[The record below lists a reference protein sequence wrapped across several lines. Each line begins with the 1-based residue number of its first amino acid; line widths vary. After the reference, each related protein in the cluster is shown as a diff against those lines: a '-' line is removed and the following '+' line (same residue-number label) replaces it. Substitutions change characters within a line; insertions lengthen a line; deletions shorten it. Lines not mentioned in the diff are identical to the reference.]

1 MEDYLYWFT
10 KFFTYSSIQVKFIST
25 MMAILIF
32 ILLRKFIL
40 KVVMNKTEDVKL
52 RYQWQKTTTYVVFV
66 LGFII
71 VGRVWF
77 KGVQS
82 IATYLGLLSAG
93 IAIALKDPLTNIT
106 GWMFILWRA
115 PLEIGDRVQVG
126 EHAGDVIDISL
137 FKFTI
142 MEIGNWVDADQ
153 TTGRII
159 HIPNGKV
166 FSESLAN
173 YGKGFKYIWNEIPVL
188 LTFASDWEKAKEI
201 LEGISEKYAAHL
213 SKAAGKRL
221 KEASRK
227 FLIYEPNL
235 EPSVFTSVQDSG
247 VRLTIR
253 YLCNPRNRRDTEQDI
268 WEEILLEFKNH
279 NNIEFAYPTSR
290 VYRTDL
296 NGPVL
301 ND

>member
-1 MEDYLYWFT
+1 M
-10 KFFTYSSIQVKFIST
+10 SRPGHRVST
-25 MMAILIF
+25 H
-32 ILLRKFIL
+32 R
-40 KVVMNKTEDVKL
+40 
-52 RYQWQKTTTYVVFV
+52 
-66 LGFII
+66 
-71 VGRVWF
+71 
-77 KGVQS
+77 
-82 IATYLGLLSAG
+82 
-93 IAIALKDPLTNIT
+93 
-106 GWMFILWRA
+106 
-115 PLEIGDRVQVG
+115 RVQVG

-166 FSESLAN
+166 FTEALAN

-227 FLIYEPNL
+227 CFQRKKFLEKMVQRYNL
-235 EPSVFTSVQDSG
+235 
-247 VRLTIR
+247 
-253 YLCNPRNRRDTEQDI
+253 TEIQ
-268 WEEILLEFKNH
+268 
-279 NNIEFAYPTSR
+279 
-290 VYRTDL
+290 
-296 NGPVL
+296 
-301 ND
+301 